1 LQEKVKSRT
10 GLACRPVFGHHRPMP
25 HLADTPICRRCGTC
39 CRLGGPAL
47 HRSDLPLVTGGLLPL
62 AALRTLRRGEYVTD
76 NVAGGIGPAPA
87 ELVTIAPGP
96 DGRTCRFFT
105 PPGTCAIHTDRPL
118 ECRLL
123 FCDAPQ
129 ALAAAY
135 DRDRLSRADILGPA
149 HPLAALCA
157 DHEVVVDLPRLASL
171 CRAALAGDTTA
182 RDEAMGLIRYDA
194 AYRELLPAKAGVP
207 PAAIPFYLGRPPRE
221 ALPATRALLA
231 RCGLY
236 KAGPSA

>member
-1 LQEKVKSRT
+1 
-10 GLACRPVFGHHRPMP
+10 MP
-25 HLADTPICRRCGTC
+25 SLADTPSCRRCGTC

-47 HRSDLPLVTGGLLPL
+47 HRPDLPLVTGGLLPVT
-62 AALRTLRRGEYVTD
+62 ALRTLRRGEYVTD

-87 ELVTIAPGP
+87 ELVTLAPGP

-105 PPGTCAIHTDRPL
+105 PPGTCAIHADRPL

-157 DHEVVVDLPRLASL
+157 EHETVVDLLRLANL
-171 CRAALAGDTTA
+171 CRLALAGDTTA
-182 RDEAMGLIRYDA
+182 RDEALTLIRYDA

-207 PAAIPFYLGRPPRE
+207 AQAVPFYLGRSPRE
-221 ALPATRALLA
+221 ALPAARALLA